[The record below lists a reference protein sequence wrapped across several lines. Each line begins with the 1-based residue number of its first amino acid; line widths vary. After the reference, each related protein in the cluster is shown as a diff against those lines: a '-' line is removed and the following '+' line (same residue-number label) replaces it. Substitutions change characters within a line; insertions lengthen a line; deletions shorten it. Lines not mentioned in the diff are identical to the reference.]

1 MDSSTAG
8 KTTILD
14 VITSHKSG
22 GKINDKILS
31 NGYEAIVV
39 ARATTSRR
47 IYILRCLQFVKLGG
61 GDEACDNRSATEP
74 SFIFLDES
82 TNGLDAH
89 SERSSTMAN
98 SR

>member
-1 MDSSTAG
+1 MGYYEQKDIHSEVSTVREGLTFSVKTPSFRMMDS
-8 KTTILD
+8 
-14 VITSHKSG
+14 
-22 GKINDKILS
+22 
-31 NGYEAIVV
+31 
-39 ARATTSRR
+39 
-47 IYILRCLQFVKLGG
+47 LGG